1 MRKNLVNSKKS
12 STFAPQFSY
21 ELIISRSRA
30 VVARQAHNL
39 KVVGSIPSSATTEKA
54 AYLAAFLFF
63 ITTPFSLSAH
73 LSARHVVHP
82 TIWHN
87 QV

>member
-1 MRKNLVNSKKS
+1 
-12 STFAPQFSY
+12 
-21 ELIISRSRA
+21 
-30 VVARQAHNL
+30 
-39 KVVGSIPSSATTEKA
+39 
-54 AYLAAFLFF
+54 LFF
-63 ITTPFSLSAH
+63 ITTLFSLSAH